1 MKSDLIDLTDL
12 NKSLVATKIQPI
24 QPIFSKKDSSNQ
36 KDAVKKSPVTE
47 KSVNTPQ
54 KSSHEPRGI
63 PQFIGMEESSILM
76 SPVVEKPKK
85 KKLN

>member
-12 NKSLVATKIQPI
+12 NKSLVTTKIQPI

-63 PQFIGMEESSILM
+63 PQFIGMGDSFVM